1 MYETTKCPPYE
12 SNTVK
17 HLPKHLRPRW
27 RYLAVDLEAWP
38 DADVSQGDF
47 QRSVWFAA
55 QNLYGD
61 TGSAD
66 ADLRVLQFS
75 FADGSG
81 DALVRVRHGEVERG
95 RAALACVDD
104 VRGDAVRV
112 AVCGVS
118 GTIRAAEEKY
128 LGRPG
133 ESAAEAS
140 VAFAGDTRPA
150 VSRGDLVDIESEDG
164 FVGATDLDC

>member
-1 MYETTKCPPYE
+1 M
-12 SNTVK
+12 K

-27 RYLAVDLEAWP
+27 RYLAVELEAWP
-38 DADVSQGDF
+38 NADISQGDF

-75 FADGSG
+75 FENGSG
-81 DALVRVRHGEVERG
+81 EALIRVRHGEVERG

-104 VRGDAVRV
+104 VRDDRVRV
-112 AVCGVS
+112 AVRGVS
-118 GTIRAAEEKY
+118 GTIRATEEKY
-128 LGRPG
+128 LGRPS
-133 ESAAEAS
+133 ESSVEAS

-150 VSRGDLVDIESEDG
+150 VRRGDLVDVDSEDG
-164 FVGATDLDC
+164 YVGATDLDC

>member
-1 MYETTKCPPYE
+1 M
-12 SNTVK
+12 K

-27 RYLAVDLEAWP
+27 RYLAVELEAWP
-38 DADVSQGDF
+38 NADISQGDF

-75 FADGSG
+75 FENGSG
-81 DALVRVRHGEVERG
+81 EALIRVRHGEVERG

-104 VRGDAVRV
+104 VRDDRVRV
-112 AVCGVS
+112 AVRGVS
-118 GTIRAAEEKY
+118 GTIRATEEKY
-128 LGRPG
+128 LGRPS
-133 ESAAEAS
+133 ESSAEAS

-150 VSRGDLVDIESEDG
+150 VRRGDLVDVDSEDG
-164 FVGATDLDC
+164 YVGATDLDC